1 LRRSASTDRLER
13 PRRLDGEL
21 EAAIALAVLAVI
33 GALLGSLPLSVV
45 GALGA
50 LGAVT
55 LHVWQRWCLVGLR
68 YRRCLSAGRADFG
81 EEVVL
86 EVEVVNDK
94 LLPLTWLEVEDLVPA
109 NLQLLGATVV
119 TYDALD
125 SRMETVLALL
135 PYQRVRRR
143 IVVRCTE
150 RGPHRFGPASL
161 RSGDPLGLEV
171 RELAQP
177 GHDELLVYPK
187 RFAVDVGALASR
199 ALLGDSRTRW
209 APLEDPTR
217 IVGVRAYRP
226 GDPLRSIDWRA
237 SARSPGLQVR
247 ELESSASRS
256 VALLVDYRIP
266 NTLARREAR
275 SQLELVIA
283 VAASLFCELA
293 ERRCAVGLW
302 ASGALDGAPLAF
314 PCRHGPD
321 QVPTVLEAL
330 ARTPAMERVP
340 FSAVLAAQVGTLRSG
355 TSLVV
360 VAADFPEPSVLALPQ
375 LRRRHHVSAVWVHGP
390 VGQPPPQDVADVTY
404 RVEHT
409 DDWRDQDIL
418 DLAP

>member
-1 LRRSASTDRLER
+1 MKRSASTSQPER

-21 EAAIALAVLAVI
+21 EAAIALAVVTVI
-33 GALLGSLPLSVV
+33 GALLGSLPLSLV
-45 GALGA
+45 GALGG

-55 LHVWQRWCLVGLR
+55 LHLWQRSCLDGLG
-68 YRRCLSAGRADFG
+68 YRRRLSSGRADFG

-94 LLPLTWLEVEDLVPA
+94 PLPLTWLEVEDLVPA
-109 NLQLLGATVV
+109 NLELLGATVV
-119 TYDALD
+119 TYDQLD
-125 SRMETVLALL
+125 SRMQSVLALL

-161 RSGDPLGLEV
+161 RSGDPLGLQV
-171 RELAQP
+171 RELALA
-177 GHDELLVYPK
+177 GYDELLVYPK
-187 RFAVDVGALASR
+187 RFAVDVGALSSR
-199 ALLGDSRTRW
+199 ALLGDSRSRW

-217 IVGVRAYRP
+217 VVGVRAYRP
-226 GDPLRSIDWRA
+226 GDALRSIDWRA
-237 SARSPGLQVR
+237 SARSPVLQVR

-256 VALLVDYRIP
+256 VALLVDYRVP
-266 NTLARREAR
+266 TVLARREAR

-293 ERRCAVGLW
+293 EQRCAVGLW

-314 PCRHGPD
+314 PCRHGPE

-330 ARTPAMERVP
+330 ARTPAVERVA
-340 FSAVLAAQVGTLRSG
+340 FSTVLAAQVGTLRTG

-360 VAADFPEPSVLALPQ
+360 VAADFPEPSVLALPE
-375 LRRRHHVSAVWVHGP
+375 LRRRHHLSAVWVQGP
-390 VGQPPPQDVADVTY
+390 VGQPPPREVADVTY

-409 DDWRDQDIL
+409 DDWRERDVL